1 MAFVLKKTASYKWPV
16 KVEVPVDGGK
26 FETETFDAVFKR
38 MSRSAFMDLLDKGE
52 DALVDQILE
61 GWEGVMDESGKEMPF
76 TQKNKKEMLDDPY
89 VIRALIT
96 AYADSVA
103 GVLVKN

>member
-16 KVEVPVDGGK
+16 TVETPIDGGK
-26 FETETFDAVFKR
+26 LEKQTFDAVFKR

-61 GWEGVMDESGKEMPF
+61 GWDGIKDEDGKDVPF
-76 TQKNKKEMLDDPY
+76 TQKNKKDMLDDPY